1 MSNRIFRFN
10 PADYAGQFAK
20 EGYVHIRQGVTEDF
34 YRKMVQQVEESM
46 KSKTMKDYAFND
58 KQQAMYE
65 FPEGGDYAEEVCQAV
80 AGVTGLPAEDILMSE
95 RHVKAYDADAAPE
108 PNAHKD
114 RYASQIS
121 LGLSVHVKE
130 GSTLVLYPYDE
141 LDINPFNT
149 SREMRTSLSADRYP
163 EPRLKKGRRVE
174 IKDTARDVIM
184 FRGHKIWHLRANPAL
199 TTMLYLK
206 LNAFNCDPLGEDRK
220 TEAMKQQTL
229 AFAEL
234 PNDELE
240 KRVPLIGRRV
250 DYMHTLYTRD
260 WKEVLGVV
268 LFGEKHFTI
277 DDHEMRLM
285 RAIDG
290 NRTVGVL
297 ARAASEIT
305 DRATTLA
312 GVRRLARRGVIDL
325 VVARASSP
333 CG

>member
-1 MSNRIFRFN
+1 MSNNRIFCFN
-10 PADYAGQFAK
+10 PADYAEQFARD
-20 EGYVHIRQGVTEDF
+20 GYVHIKQGVTEDF
-34 YRKMVQQVEESM
+34 YRKMAAQVEESLR
-46 KSKTMKDYAFND
+46 SKTMKDYAFND

-80 AGVTGLPAEDILMSE
+80 AGVTGLPADEILMSE
-95 RHVKAYDADAAPE
+95 RHVKAYDADAAAE

-130 GSTLVLYPYDE
+130 GSTLVLYPYGE

-149 SREMRTSLSADRYP
+149 SREMRTSLSVDRYP
-163 EPRLKKGRRVE
+163 EPRLKKCRPVE
-174 IKDTARDVIM
+174 IKDSARDVIM

-234 PNDELE
+234 ADDELE
-240 KRVPLIGRRV
+240 KRIPLIGRRV
-250 DYMHTLYTRD
+250 DYIHKMYTRD
-260 WKEVLGVV
+260 WTEVNGVV
-268 LFGEKHFTI
+268 LFNEKHFTI

-290 NRTVGVL
+290 KRTVGTLV
-297 ARAASEIT
+297 RAASETT
-305 DRATTLA
+305 DRATTLG

-325 VVARASSP
+325 VAAK
-333 CG
+333 

>member
-1 MSNRIFRFN
+1 MSNKIFCFN
-10 PADYAGQFAK
+10 PADYAEQFAT
-20 EGYVHIRQGVTEDF
+20 EGYVHIKQGVTEDF
-34 YRKMVQQVEESM
+34 YRKMAQQVEESM

-65 FPEGGDYAEEVCQAV
+65 FPPCPEGGDYAEEVCQAV
-80 AGVTGLPAEDILMSE
+80 AGVTGLAAEDILMSE
-95 RHVKAYDADAAPE
+95 RHVKAYDADAAAE

-149 SREMRTSLSADRYP
+149 SREMRTSLSPDRYP

-174 IKDTARDVIM
+174 IKDAARDVIM

-220 TEAMKQQTL
+220 TEGMKQQTL

-234 PNDELE
+234 PDEELE
-240 KRVPLIGRRV
+240 TRVALIGRRV
-250 DYMHTLYTRD
+250 DYIHKLYTRD
-260 WKEVLGVV
+260 WTEVNGVV
-268 LFGEKHFTI
+268 LFGEKHFSI

-290 NRTVGVL
+290 KRTVGTLV
-297 ARAASEIT
+297 RAASETT

-325 VVARASSP
+325 VPAK
-333 CG
+333 

>member
-1 MSNRIFRFN
+1 MSNRIFCFD
-10 PADYAGQFAK
+10 PKQYAEQFAR
-20 EGYVHIRQGVTEDF
+20 EGYVHIKQGVTEDF
-34 YRKMVQQVEESM
+34 YRKMAAQVEESLRH
-46 KSKTMKDYAFND
+46 KQMKDYAFND
-58 KQQAMYE
+58 KKQAMYE
-65 FPEGGDYAEEVCQAV
+65 FPEGGNYIEEVCQAV
-80 AGVTGLPAEDILMSE
+80 AGVTGLPADEILMSE
-95 RHVKAYDADAAPE
+95 RHVKAYDADATAE
-108 PNAHKD
+108 PDAHKD

-174 IKDTARDVIM
+174 IKDSARDVIL

-220 TEAMKQQTL
+220 TEGMKQQTL

-234 PNDELE
+234 GDEELE
-240 KRVPLIGRRV
+240 KRIPLIGRRV
-250 DYMHTLYTRD
+250 DYLHTMYTRNFA
-260 WKEVLGVV
+260 EVPGVV
-268 LFGEKHFTI
+268 LFGEKHFTV
-277 DDHEMRLM
+277 DDHEMKLL

-290 NRTVGVL
+290 KRTVGTLV
-297 ARAASEIT
+297 RAATETT
-305 DRATTLA
+305 DRATSLA

-325 VVARASSP
+325 VPAKA
-333 CG
+333 